1 MSIADADLASR
12 NAAMFNAPSVADW
25 YLGETT
31 TGAEQRLL
39 AGGRADF
46 AGRRVL
52 DLGVGT
58 GRTTGY
64 LLPHAADYLGIDL
77 APEMLAR
84 ARRAFPGANLVEM
97 DMRDLGRLPAVSRD
111 YVLGSYGALDVF
123 DEPERRAVI
132 VSIHRLLAPGGLF
145 VFSAH
150 NRDSRHAG
158 GRPSLPLSPN
168 PVRLLRDA
176 RQFAIGSVNYR
187 RMAPFEKREADYA
200 MLRDVAHQW
209 RGVFYYVS
217 PAAQIRQLATLGFG
231 AIEVIGEDGRTVA
244 PGESTGEDGLLHY
257 RCMRL

>member
-1 MSIADADLASR
+1 MSNASIDIGSR
-12 NAAMFNAPSVADW
+12 NAAMFNLPSVADW

-39 AGGRADF
+39 VASREDF
-46 AGRRVL
+46 SGRRVL

-64 LLPHAADYLGIDL
+64 ILPYAADYLGIDL

-84 ARRAFPGANLVEM
+84 ARRAFPAANLVEM
-97 DMRDLGRLPAVSRD
+97 DMRDLGRLPEASRD
-111 YVLGSYGALDVF
+111 YALGSYGALDVF
-123 DEPERRAVI
+123 DEPERQAVI
-132 VSIHRLLAPGGLF
+132 LSIRRLLAPGGVF

-158 GRPSLPLSPN
+158 GRPSLPLSAN

-176 RQFAIGSVNYR
+176 RQFAIGSVNFR

-217 PAAQIRQLATLGFG
+217 PAAQTRQLAGLGF
-231 AIEVIGEDGRTVA
+231 AAVTVIGEDGRDVA
-244 PGESTGEDGLLHY
+244 PGEPTREDGLLHY
-257 RCMRL
+257 RCVRV